1 MAEFWGTKLDR
12 IEFKLNRL
20 LSIVTGANMATKETL
35 DRLTADVA
43 ADKDAVSA
51 ATKALNGF
59 TATVADLTQKLQD
72 AIASDDE
79 AAVKAA
85 ADQIEQN
92 IADLKA
98 ATPAVAQ
105 AIDANT

>member
-1 MAEFWGTKLDR
+1 MAEFWGSKLSR
-12 IEFKLNRL
+12 IESKLNRL
-20 LSIVTGANMATKETL
+20 INIVTGANMATKETL

-59 TATVADLTQKLQD
+59 VATVAELSKKLQD
-72 AIASDDE
+72 ALASDDE

-85 ADQIEQN
+85 ADAIEQN
-92 IADLKA
+92 TADLKA